1 MKKIKCCGT
10 IRPNTMG
17 VPQNLGTKKIKLKW
31 CEIQITIG
39 DLMVIQ
45 WTDKNDNHMLMN
57 IRDEPAQGHLCDE
70 QGNPMKQ
77 LAVRQDSQQL
87 LH

>member
-1 MKKIKCCGT
+1 
-10 IRPNTMG
+10 MG

-31 CEIQITIG
+31 YEIQIARG
-39 DLMVIQ
+39 DLMVIL
-45 WTDKNDNHMLMN
+45 WMDKNDNHMLMN
-57 IRDEPAQGHLCDE
+57 IHNEPAWGHFCDE
-70 QGNPMKQ
+70 QGNAKKQ

>member
-1 MKKIKCCGT
+1 
-10 IRPNTMG
+10 
-17 VPQNLGTKKIKLKW
+17 
-31 CEIQITIG
+31 
-39 DLMVIQ
+39 MVIQ